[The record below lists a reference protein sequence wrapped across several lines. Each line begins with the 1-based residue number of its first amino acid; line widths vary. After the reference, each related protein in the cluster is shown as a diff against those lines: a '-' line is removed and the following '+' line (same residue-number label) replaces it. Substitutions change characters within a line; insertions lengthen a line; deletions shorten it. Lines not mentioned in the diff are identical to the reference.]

1 MDSELPLVEPFA
13 VPDINVSG
21 IADIEDMGDGNY
33 RFILYARRRSERIVV
48 ASLIA
53 TEATVM
59 RCIMQSARAI
69 GVSLATTVGELP
81 KNGDHLN

>member
-48 ASLIA
+48 ASLIM
-53 TEATVM
+53 TEGAVM
-59 RCIMQSARAI
+59 RCILHSARAI
-69 GVSLATTVGELP
+69 GVSLAAAAGELP

>member
-1 MDSELPLVEPFA
+1 MDSDLPLVEPFA

-33 RFILYARRRSERIVV
+33 RFILYAKRRQERIVV
-48 ASLIA
+48 ASLIM
-53 TEATVM
+53 TEAAVM
-59 RCIMQSARAI
+59 RCIMHSARAI
-69 GVSLATTVGELP
+69 GVSLAASVGELP